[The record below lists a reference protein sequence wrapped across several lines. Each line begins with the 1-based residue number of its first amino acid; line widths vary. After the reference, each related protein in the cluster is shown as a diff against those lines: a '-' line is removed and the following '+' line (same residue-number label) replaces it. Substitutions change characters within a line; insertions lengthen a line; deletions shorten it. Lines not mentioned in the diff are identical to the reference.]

1 MRPRA
6 LISVS
11 DKTGLVDLARGLVR
25 LGWEVVSTGGTAR
38 FLGDAGL
45 PITQVSQV
53 TGFPEILEGRVKTL
67 HPNIHGGILARR
79 TDEHLDVLNQHQITL
94 IDLVVVNLYPFSETV
109 ARPDVTLD
117 EAIEN
122 IDIGGPSLIRG
133 AAKNFAYVTVVV
145 NPRRYEIVLE
155 HLQSGGDVPIELR
168 MQLAMEAYQ
177 HTSEYD
183 SKISAYLLEQLA
195 SKEVPPEGP
204 GFPDRFLL
212 AGEKALDLRYG
223 ENPHQR
229 AAFYQKLNPAPGS
242 TSIEQLHGK
251 ELSYNNIV
259 DLQSAWGLVQ
269 EFKSPASVII
279 KHTNPCGAA
288 EAGSLEEAYLR
299 ALDADPVSAYGGI
312 VAFNQPVDR
321 QTAARLAE
329 MFLEVIAAP
338 GYTDE
343 ALELLRAKRNL
354 RLMRLNEGSHETE
367 YEIKT
372 VPGGFLVQEIDQ
384 ESFDLLQA
392 QVVSEEN
399 PSPEDW
405 RELSFAWKVVKHVKS
420 NAIVVSREHRTIG
433 VGAGQMNRVG
443 SVHIALEQAGAKS
456 RGSYLASDAFFPF
469 RDSIDEAARAGV
481 KAIIQPGGSIRDEEC
496 IKAAN
501 DHGLIMVFTGVR
513 HFKH

>member
-11 DKTGLVDLARGLVR
+11 DKTGLADFARGLDR
-25 LGWEVVSTGGTAR
+25 LGWEIVSTGGTAR
-38 FLGDAGL
+38 FLEEAGL
-45 PITQVSQV
+45 PVTPVSQV

-67 HPNIHGGILARR
+67 HPCIHGGILARR
-79 TDEHLDVLNQHQITL
+79 TDEHLDVLSQHQITP

-109 ARPDVTLD
+109 ARADVTLD

-145 NPRRYEIVLE
+145 NPKRYETVLE
-155 HLQSGGDVPIELR
+155 NLQSDCGIPFRVR
-168 MQLAMEAYQ
+168 MQLAMEAYR

-183 SKISAYLLEQLA
+183 SRISSYLLEQLA
-195 SKEVPPEGP
+195 ADEKPPESP
-204 GFPDRFLL
+204 GFPDRFFL

-229 AAFYQKLNPAPGS
+229 AAFYQRLNPALGS
-242 TSIEQLHGK
+242 TSVQQLHGK

-269 EFKSPASVII
+269 EFKSPASVIV

-288 EAGSLEEAYLR
+288 EAGSLEEAYRR

-321 QTAARLAE
+321 DTAARLAE
-329 MFLEVIAAP
+329 IFLEVIAAP

-343 ALELLRAKRNL
+343 ALEILRAKKNL
-354 RLMRLNEGSHETE
+354 RLMRLTIGSNETE

-392 QVVSEEN
+392 QVVTEKN
-399 PSPEDW
+399 PTPEDW
-405 RELSFAWKVVKHVKS
+405 KELSFAWKVVKHVKS
-420 NAIVVSREHRTIG
+420 NAIVLSREQCTIG

-443 SVHIALEQAGAKS
+443 SVHIALEQAGAKT

-469 RDSIDEAARAGV
+469 RDSIDEAARAGI
-481 KAIIQPGGSIRDEEC
+481 KAVIQPGGSIRDEEC
-496 IKAAN
+496 IEAAN
-501 DHGLIMVFTGVR
+501 EHGMIMVFTGVR